1 MSSERWQKI
10 DQLFHAALDREPGE
24 RAAFL
29 LQACVGDDS
38 LQKEVES
45 LISSH
50 EQSESFIERP
60 AADVA
65 ADLLAGAEAQL
76 TPGQSVGPYQIVS
89 LLGEG
94 GMGEVY
100 LAEDLRLGRQ
110 VALKRLPSQF
120 TLSAERVRRFEQ
132 EARSASALNHP
143 NIVTIHEIGRI
154 DSTHFITTEFIDG
167 ETLRLHLASTRMNL
181 DEVLDIAA
189 QIASALAAAHAAG
202 ITHRDIKPENVMIRS
217 DRIVKV
223 LDFGLAKLAP
233 SPNTAVDLQGPTR
246 SMVRTNPGMVMGT
259 VQYMSPE
266 QARGQSVDAR
276 TDIWSLGVMLYE
288 MLTGRVPFAGETP
301 SHVIVSIL
309 EKEPSPVARFSEV
322 PAELERIVSKALRKD
337 KTERYQTA
345 SDLALDLKNLKQE
358 LDVQVR
364 LKRSLEPDK
373 SEGPTVKDLT
383 TDPSVWRQTNRVND
397 LLESRRG
404 WSLRRL
410 SFAAIGVIAV
420 VAALALSYT
429 YFFRP
434 RSINRQ
440 SINSNT
446 STQNKSIAVMPF
458 ANESGDPKLEYLS
471 DGLTGDLI
479 ESLSKVPGLEVKA
492 FSTVVRYKGTNSNA
506 QEIGQKENVE
516 AVFFGRMIRTGEDLT
531 LRVELVDSRNGNSL
545 WPRTYQK
552 KVSDLVVLQSELA
565 RELVGKL
572 SVPIADKTQEKL
584 AKHDTEN
591 SDAYLLYLR
600 GVFYARKITEQDI
613 HQAIDLFSQAIQ
625 KDPKYARAYAALAS
639 AHGSLTL
646 CCDGRPSELLEA
658 KLAAQKAVDLDDELA
673 EGHSAL
679 ASSIY
684 LYDWKW
690 AEAEKEFRRAL
701 ELDPNSAMSHFLYG
715 DFLGRMGGRRDE
727 ALAQKER
734 AAELEPFEPFFASRI
749 GSRSDDKALEQILYA
764 IDLDRNYWF
773 SHLMA
778 AGIYSRRKEYDKAIA
793 ETQLAKKLSPD
804 QTWSDASLSRIYV
817 DAGRP
822 EEARAILEQLLL
834 RSNSRFVPPYHI
846 AIVYNN
852 LGEKEQT
859 LEWLEK
865 AYAIRDAKMTFINT
879 MPWKNVQ
886 DDPRFK
892 DILRRVGF
900 PTVSDTIAL
909 TQTKSAPT
917 IWSAEYIVTGIRRHK
932 IATALI
938 AGVITVGIVAAFF
951 YFKKSRPLI

>member
-1 MSSERWQKI
+1 MAHPTKQRVYEFGDFRIDADHRMLYHQGSEIPLVPKAVETLLALIERRGKI
-10 DQLFHAALDREPGE
+10 VSKEELLEAVWPDSVVEESNLFVYLSVLRKTLGTLEDGRPY
-24 RAAFL
+24 
-29 LQACVGDDS
+29 
-38 LQKEVES
+38 VETLRRRGYRFNGTVQ
-45 LISSH
+45 LISDGSWGEPH
-50 EQSESFIERP
+50 SAPVQVIEPIDSF
-60 AADVA
+60 
-65 ADLLAGAEAQL
+65 
-76 TPGQSVGPYQIVS
+76 
-89 LLGEG
+89 
-94 GMGEVY
+94 
-100 LAEDLRLGRQ
+100 
-110 VALKRLPSQF
+110 
-120 TLSAERVRRFEQ
+120 
-132 EARSASALNHP
+132 RSASM
-143 NIVTIHEIGRI
+143 
-154 DSTHFITTEFIDG
+154 DS
-167 ETLRLHLASTRMNL
+167 L
-181 DEVLDIAA
+181 
-189 QIASALAAAHAAG
+189 
-202 ITHRDIKPENVMIRS
+202 
-217 DRIVKV
+217 
-223 LDFGLAKLAP
+223 
-233 SPNTAVDLQGPTR
+233 
-246 SMVRTNPGMVMGT
+246 
-259 VQYMSPE
+259 
-266 QARGQSVDAR
+266 SV
-276 TDIWSLGVMLYE
+276 
-288 MLTGRVPFAGETP
+288 
-301 SHVIVSIL
+301 
-309 EKEPSPVARFSEV
+309 
-322 PAELERIVSKALRKD
+322 
-337 KTERYQTA
+337 
-345 SDLALDLKNLKQE
+345 N
-358 LDVQVR
+358 
-364 LKRSLEPDK
+364 
-373 SEGPTVKDLT
+373 DLT
-383 TDPSVWRQTNRVND
+383 TDLSVWRQTNPAVND
-397 LLESRRG
+397 LPESRRR
-404 WSLRRL
+404 WSLRRS
-410 SFAAIGVIAV
+410 SFAAIGIIAI
-420 VAALALSYT
+420 VATLALSYR
-429 YFFRP
+429 YFFSP
-434 RSINRQ
+434 RSIH
-440 SINSNT
+440 
-446 STQNKSIAVMPF
+446 SIAVMPF

-471 DGLTGDLI
+471 DGLAGDLI
-479 ESLSKVPGLEVKA
+479 ERLSEVPGLDVKA
-492 FSTVVRYKGTNSNA
+492 LSTVVRYKGTNSNA

-516 AVFFGRMIRTGEDLT
+516 AVLFSHLIESGEALT
-531 LRVELVDSRNGNSL
+531 LRVELVDSRNGNIL
-545 WPRTYQK
+545 WGQTYQK
-552 KVSDLVVLQSELA
+552 KESGLVVLQSELA
-565 RELVGKL
+565 RDVVGKL
-572 SVPIADKTQEKL
+572 SVPVTVKTQEKV
-584 AKHDTEN
+584 AKRGTEN
-591 SDAYLLYLR
+591 SDAYRLYLG

-625 KDPKYARAYAALAS
+625 KDPKYARAYAALAN

-822 EEARAILEQLLL
+822 EEARAILDQLLL

-865 AYAIRDAKMTFINT
+865 AYAIRDAKMTFIKT